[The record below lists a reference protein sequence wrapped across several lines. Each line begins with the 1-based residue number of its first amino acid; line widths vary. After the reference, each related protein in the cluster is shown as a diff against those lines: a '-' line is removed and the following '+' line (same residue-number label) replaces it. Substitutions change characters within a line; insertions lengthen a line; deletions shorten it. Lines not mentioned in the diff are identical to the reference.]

1 MKNRNKKNT
10 LKGAQSLTAQ
20 QVTNLYNEVA
30 SLLGWKVVDVQIV
43 ITLKQGSTCKDT
55 FQKSPSEKENY
66 RQQAPMPQPSSSCEE
81 TSVHKGQTTRK
92 QCNCIRAQKHL
103 ELSRANWKWKAGF
116 PLTRKEKQLLEFF
129 QMR

>member
-1 MKNRNKKNT
+1 MKNRNQKNT
-10 LKGAQSLTAQ
+10 PKGVQRLTVQ
-20 QVTNLYNEVA
+20 QITNLCNEVA
-30 SLLGWKVVDVQIV
+30 SPLGWEVVDVQIV

-66 RQQAPMPQPSSSCEE
+66 RQQAPMPQPLNFCEGM
-81 TSVHKGQTTRK
+81 SVHKGQTTRK
-92 QCNCIRAQKHL
+92 QCNCVRAQKHL

-116 PLTRKEKQLLEFF
+116 PLTRKERKLLESF